1 MSKSG
6 TRAAHGSGTIRKKTV
21 TRKGQTYTY
30 WEARVTVGRDPGT
43 GRQIQRSFTGQT
55 QREVREKMQA
65 AAVAVNEG
73 TYRDPVKLTVGEWL
87 DIWVE
92 EYLRSLKPASVTVYK
107 NNVKNHIKPA
117 MAAVKLAKLQPHT
130 VQRFING
137 LDGLS
142 ASSVRL
148 AYKVLHQAM
157 EKAVQLGYLP
167 KNPASGAELPRV
179 DQKEIKPLEDHQAAA
194 LLAAAKGGMMEQL
207 VTVALFTGCR
217 QSELLGLTWDCVDF
231 DRGTLTI
238 NKQLTRPDHR
248 AAGLFISPKNG
259 KARILTPAPSVLAA
273 LKERKRL
280 QAEARLKAG
289 PTWEDGAGLVFTTE
303 TGAPLEQWRANQRFS
318 SLVRKAGLEGVR
330 FHDLRH
336 TYAVNALRA
345 GDDIKSVQGNLGH
358 ATAAFTLD
366 RYAHFT
372 EQMKQA
378 SADRM
383 ETFIKTALSM

>member
-55 QREVREKMQA
+55 QKEVREKMQA

-194 LLAAAKGGMMEQL
+194 LLAAAKGGPVYWVPPE
-207 VTVALFTGCR
+207 
-217 QSELLGLTWDCVDF
+217 
-231 DRGTLTI
+231 
-238 NKQLTRPDHR
+238 
-248 AAGLFISPKNG
+248 
-259 KARILTPAPSVLAA
+259 
-273 LKERKRL
+273 
-280 QAEARLKAG
+280 
-289 PTWEDGAGLVFTTE
+289 
-303 TGAPLEQWRANQRFS
+303 
-318 SLVRKAGLEGVR
+318 
-330 FHDLRH
+330 
-336 TYAVNALRA
+336 
-345 GDDIKSVQGNLGH
+345 
-358 ATAAFTLD
+358 
-366 RYAHFT
+366 
-372 EQMKQA
+372 
-378 SADRM
+378 
-383 ETFIKTALSM
+383 

>member
-21 TRKGQTYTY
+21 TRKGQSYTY

-92 EYLRSLKPASVTVYK
+92 EYLGSLKPASVTVYK

-148 AYKVLHQAM
+148 AYKV
-157 EKAVQLGYLP
+157 Y
-167 KNPASGAELPRV
+167 S
-179 DQKEIKPLEDHQAAA
+179 
-194 LLAAAKGGMMEQL
+194 
-207 VTVALFTGCR
+207 
-217 QSELLGLTWDCVDF
+217 
-231 DRGTLTI
+231 
-238 NKQLTRPDHR
+238 TRPWKRPYSWDICPR
-248 AAGLFISPKNG
+248 
-259 KARILTPAPSVLAA
+259 TPLPA
-273 LKERKRL
+273 LSSHGWIRKRSS
-280 QAEARLKAG
+280 RWKITRRRPCWRRPKA
-289 PTWEDGAGLVFTTE
+289 A
-303 TGAPLEQWRANQRFS
+303 
-318 SLVRKAGLEGVR
+318 
-330 FHDLRH
+330 
-336 TYAVNALRA
+336 
-345 GDDIKSVQGNLGH
+345 
-358 ATAAFTLD
+358 
-366 RYAHFT
+366 
-372 EQMKQA
+372 
-378 SADRM
+378 
-383 ETFIKTALSM
+383 